1 MRTSACCSKF
11 LKQLTSAWTCDHIEA
26 ATADLSPQNGI
37 TANPTSAQV
46 VHSLHNST
54 LVSISVLSVH
64 VAMASVNAEMF
75 ICVQLPGGEY
85 KARTGV
91 NSREEYEQLY
101 KQSLADP
108 AAFWGKFAQD
118 YYWQQKVPRVL
129 DIHDVLLMRITFEQ
143 LTTLLESS
151 QC

>member
-1 MRTSACCSKF
+1 MLAKMC
-11 LKQLTSAWTCDHIEA
+11 
-26 ATADLSPQNGI
+26 
-37 TANPTSAQV
+37 
-46 VHSLHNST
+46 
-54 LVSISVLSVH
+54 
-64 VAMASVNAEMF
+64 
-75 ICVQLPGGEY
+75 ICVQLPGGQY

-118 YYWQQKVPRVL
+118 YHWQEKVPRET
-129 DIHDVLLMRITFEQ
+129 DRHDALLMRITFFEQ
-143 LTTLLESS
+143 ITTLLENS